1 MKRLER
7 PEKKHLQAVLSDI
20 REGKFAIPTFQR
32 EFDWGAK
39 DILELIRSIFEDY
52 YIGTLLFW
60 KVSPENITSLKY
72 EGIYGFSGESK
83 PEFFVLDGQQRLSAI
98 YYALCS
104 PKINVFIL

>member
-20 REGKFAIPTFQR
+20 RDGKFAIPTFQR

-39 DILELIRSIFEDY
+39 DILELIKSVFEDY

-60 KVSPENITSLKY
+60 KVSPENITILKY
-72 EGIYGFSGESK
+72 EPIYGVEGKDTTFEYYIQGGE
-83 PEFFVLDGQQRLSAI
+83 PQIIG
-98 YYALCS
+98 
-104 PKINVFIL
+104 